1 MALEKALW
9 QRCRT
14 GIDHLRKQGYWVH
27 FCRLENA
34 AGEGNPD
41 VEGVIDGKSCWI
53 ELKSNLRPKRPTTV
67 IRSKT
72 RESQSIWHKARTE
85 SGSRMHWVLIQ
96 VGEAHAARLYLI
108 PGCWYDRIITT
119 EKELIEMSVLLHNN
133 PTLAEVL
140 LRACQGW

>member
-1 MALEKALW
+1 MARESSLW

-14 GIDHLRKQGYWVH
+14 GLKHLKKCGHKEH
-27 FCRLENA
+27 FCRLENS

-41 VEGVIDGKSCWI
+41 VEGCIDGSQCWI
-53 ELKSNLRPKRPTTV
+53 ELKSNDRPARVGTV

-72 RESQSIWHKARTE
+72 RESQSIWHRERTA

-108 PGCWYDRIITT
+108 PGRLYDSILVT
-119 EKELIEMSVLLHNN
+119 EAALGVLSVIR
-133 PTLAEVL
+133 PGASVAEVL
-140 LRACQGW
+140 LRACEGW